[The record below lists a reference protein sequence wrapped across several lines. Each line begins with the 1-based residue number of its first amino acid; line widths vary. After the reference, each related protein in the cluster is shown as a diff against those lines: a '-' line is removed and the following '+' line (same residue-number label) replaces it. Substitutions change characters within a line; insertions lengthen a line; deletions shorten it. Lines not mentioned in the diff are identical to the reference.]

1 MAKRKQYEIDFR
13 IGAVITPE
21 MRKAFISAQKQVEQ
35 LSKTKSISNGVATGI
50 AKVAAV
56 ATVAQKGLEFGKD
69 VIQSAI
75 DYESKLADV
84 KKVVDEL
91 SDSVNMANF
100 KNEISEMTKILPMT
114 SGEILDIATSAG
126 QAGIA
131 FEEITK
137 FTEDAGKM
145 GIAFDTTAE
154 QAGEWMSQWRNSFKM
169 TQDEV
174 NELSDIINYLS
185 NTSGATAIKIS
196 EVVTKIGPLGD
207 VAGVSSNKIAALAT
221 SMISAGVQEDVA
233 ATGIKNLM
241 LNLNKGAAATGNQQ
255 KALLK
260 LGLTATQVAKDM
272 QKDSE
277 GTIVS
282 VFERISKLNDSEQ
295 TSVLQQIFGTESVAA
310 IAPLLSN
317 LDYLKDQFY
326 KVGDAENYAGSMQ
339 AEFETRSATTENK
352 IQLAENAMERLKIKL
367 GEGLLP
373 IVGKAAEGFANFLD
387 SEGIQNTLNS
397 ISGKISQVMP
407 YIVGTIE
414 TLQPILEGIISA
426 FSEIA
431 KEVTPL
437 LSQIFKVGKSIMDAL
452 IPPILNIIS
461 IVQPIIQKILPPIIG
476 LIQRLTPLI
485 SLLAQVVGYALS
497 SIIEKTGPIIN
508 TIVSVVSNM
517 INVFDGI
524 IDFIANVFSG
534 NWEAVWEN
542 VKTIFSNIWNSL
554 VEILKLPV
562 NAIIGLMNQVINGIN
577 SLSVT
582 LPDWGFLGD
591 LAGKTF
597 SPNLPNIPELAT
609 GGKVLDNGAYLAGE
623 KGPELITN
631 TPGATVIRNSKTQ
644 DILSNLRGTKSEESE
659 KIIYNPTFIIQGNA
673 DKKELQEVSNM
684 GLTEFEK
691 LYDKLLAKRNRLK
704 YA

>member
-56 ATVAQKGLEFGKD
+56 ATFAQKGLEFGKD

-100 KNEISEMTKILPMT
+100 KNKISEMTKILPMT

-517 INVFDGI
+517 INIFNGI

-609 GGKVLDNGAYLAGE
+609 GGKVLDNGTYLAGE

-644 DILSNLRGTKSEESE
+644 DILSNLRGTQSEENE